1 MRGEQQNSQFTV
13 GRSLLA
19 KGKEITNNWTPV
31 LGIIHRKRGSQS
43 CRFNSL
49 QRERQNLD
57 HQSRAE
63 VLVIKG
69 LDCQTMNVV
78 FSPSPAS
85 SFPESDLALCK
96 DSSNREW
103 AGAS

>member
-1 MRGEQQNSQFTV
+1 MRGEQQNSQCTV

-19 KGKEITNNWTPV
+19 KGNEITNNWTPV

-57 HQSRAE
+57 HQSRGE
-63 VLVIKG
+63 VIKG

-96 DSSNREW
+96 DSSNRES